1 MSTGEK
7 IIKNN
12 TGIRQLLVRRE
23 VVPFALLII
32 VLITSMSLSSSFR
45 DLAYLLRTSTRYMEL
60 GMTALTMTMIVTA
73 GMIDLSVPAVMCCSA
88 TVTALCFHGG
98 MPMGLAIVI
107 GILIGAVCGL
117 INGSLIAY
125 LNLPAMIVTIGTMNL
140 FRGVSQIFIGDKSLG
155 SFPAWFN
162 SFEKKTLFTIGYANF
177 GITLLIFILVSCG
190 FYLLLHRTSFGRK
203 IFAIGANEQAAIH
216 SGVNTRQ
223 VKMGL
228 FIMSGIV
235 SAICGILTMS
245 RLLLVRYDMNL
256 NSEIDVVIMVLL
268 GGADINGGRGSIIGT
283 FVAVIMVIILK
294 TGLIVAN
301 ITSDAQMFVMGLILL
316 VSIII
321 PNISSLVRDMKDK

>member
-7 IIKNN
+7 SINK
-12 TGIRQLLVRRE
+12 TAVLRQLLVRRE
-23 VVPFALLII
+23 MVPFALLIV
-32 VLITSMSLSSSFR
+32 VLIVSMSLSASFR

-60 GMTALTMTMIVTA
+60 GMTALTMTLIITA

-98 MPMGLAIVI
+98 LPMGLAIVA
-107 GILIGAVCGL
+107 GILTGAVCGA
-117 INGSLIAY
+117 INGGLIAY
-125 LNLPAMIVTIGTMNL
+125 LKLPAMIVTIGTMNL
-140 FRGVSQIFIGDKSLG
+140 FRGISQIFIGDKSLG
-155 SFPAWFN
+155 SFPQWFN
-162 SFEKKTLFTIGYANF
+162 SFEKKTVFTIGYANF
-177 GITLLIFILVSCG
+177 GITLLIFILVSFG

-203 IFAIGANEQAAIH
+203 VFAIGANEQAAIH
-216 SGVNTRQ
+216 SGVNTRH
-223 VKMGL
+223 VKLGL
-228 FIMSGIV
+228 FIMSGMV

-283 FVAVIMVIILK
+283 FTAVIMVIILK

-301 ITSDAQMFVMGLILL
+301 ITSDRQMFVMGLILL
-316 VSIII
+316 ASIII
-321 PNISSLVRDMKDK
+321 PNISSLLRDLKDK